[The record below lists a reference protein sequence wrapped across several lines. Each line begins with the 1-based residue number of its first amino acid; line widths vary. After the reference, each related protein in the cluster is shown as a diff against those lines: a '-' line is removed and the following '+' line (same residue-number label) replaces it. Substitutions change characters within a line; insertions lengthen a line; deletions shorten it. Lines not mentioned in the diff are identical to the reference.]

1 VQVDTA
7 NDGDEGLL
15 LAQDKKYDIIF
26 LDHMMPRKD
35 GVETLHELKEQADG
49 PNFNTPVICLTANA
63 ISGAREEYIEAGFN
77 DYLTKPID
85 TEKLEDM
92 LFDYLP
98 QEKLQAAGHE
108 EVRGQNELDLPESL
122 APLKDAGWLD
132 FAIGIK
138 NSGSVE
144 AYLPLLKIFYESIEE
159 DTGIVDGFYTEGNI
173 NDYTIKVHAMKSS
186 ARLIGAEAIAEEA
199 QLLENAGK
207 AGDLDYINQHHK
219 DFIATYRSFKEPL
232 SLVFTEN
239 DAEDTAA
246 NDVAEDA
253 NDNTEDDMPE
263 ADAELMD
270 TVYEE
275 VKASAEAND
284 AESIEAVFAEIEGY
298 RIPDSDAELCQKIRS
313 AAENSDFEAILTL
326 LSER

>member
-1 VQVDTA
+1 
-7 NDGDEGLL
+7 
-15 LAQDKKYDIIF
+15 
-26 LDHMMPRKD
+26 M
-35 GVETLHELKEQADG
+35 
-49 PNFNTPVICLTANA
+49 
-63 ISGAREEYIEAGFN
+63 
-77 DYLTKPID
+77 
-85 TEKLEDM
+85 
-92 LFDYLP
+92 
-98 QEKLQAAGHE
+98 
-108 EVRGQNELDLPESL
+108 
-122 APLKDAGWLD
+122 
-132 FAIGIK
+132 
-138 NSGSVE
+138 
-144 AYLPLLKIFYESIEE
+144 PLLKIFYESIEE
-159 DTGIVDGFYTEGNI
+159 DTGIVDGFYTDGNI

-232 SLVFTEN
+232 SLVFTED
-239 DAEDTAA
+239 DAENKAA
-246 NDVAEDA
+246 NDVKDDVKDDV
-253 NDNTEDDMPE
+253 NDNIEDDMPE

>member
-1 VQVDTA
+1 
-7 NDGDEGLL
+7 
-15 LAQDKKYDIIF
+15 
-26 LDHMMPRKD
+26 
-35 GVETLHELKEQADG
+35 
-49 PNFNTPVICLTANA
+49 
-63 ISGAREEYIEAGFN
+63 
-77 DYLTKPID
+77 
-85 TEKLEDM
+85 
-92 LFDYLP
+92 
-98 QEKLQAAGHE
+98 
-108 EVRGQNELDLPESL
+108 L
-122 APLKDAGWLD
+122 APLKDQDWIDLAV
-132 FAIGIK
+132 GIK
-138 NSGSVE
+138 NSGSSE
-144 AYLPLLKIFYESIEE
+144 YYMPLLKIFYESIEE
-159 DTGIVDGFYTEGNI
+159 DTGIVDGFYTDGNI

-219 DFIATYRSFKEPL
+219 DFIATYRSFKDPL

-239 DAEDTAA
+239 DVEDNAA